1 MNSVRTDVH
10 APLADTPPG
19 VSEADFR
26 LSVRAAMLYKAG
38 LTQSEI
44 GERLG
49 YSRIKINRVL
59 ALARTHGVLEIKVNV
74 PAGWNVELETE
85 LIRLFGLR
93 DAVVVSSEE
102 SDRSLES
109 VIAEGAAAFLA
120 DHLESGMRVGVG
132 IGRTVAHLPERFRP
146 DRRIDCSFIEL
157 VGAAYTSDWARFD
170 VTYKMAELA
179 GGRREGL
186 HAPGYLTDPELST
199 RLAQEPAVAATL
211 ERARTSDIMV
221 QSVGPVETSAILFQ
235 YGVLSID
242 DLDDLRDRGAVGD
255 ALGYYYDID
264 GNHVDSPTD
273 PNLIGIVL
281 DDLKSVPWSVLVAGG
296 KAKVAPIVGGL
307 RGSYFNTLV
316 TDDETAQSL
325 LDYAAGGDQ

>member
-1 MNSVRTDVH
+1 MNSVRTEVH
-10 APLADTPPG
+10 APPPG

-38 LTQSEI
+38 LTQSQI
-44 GERLG
+44 GKQLG

-59 ALARTHGVLEIKVNV
+59 ALARTHGILEIRVNV
-74 PAGWNVELETE
+74 PSGWHVEQETE

-93 DAVVVSSEE
+93 DAVVISAEEE

-109 VIAEGAAAFLA
+109 VLAEGAAAFLVG
-120 DHLESGMRVGVG
+120 HLESGMRVGLG

-157 VGAAYTSDWARFD
+157 VGAAYTSDCARFD
-170 VTYKMAELA
+170 VTFKMAELS
-179 GGRREGL
+179 GGKRE
-186 HAPGYLTDPELST
+186 AIRVPGYLTDPDLST

-211 ERARTSDIMV
+211 DRARGSDVMI
-221 QSVGPVETSAILFQ
+221 QSVGPVDPSAILFQ

-242 DLDDLRDRGAVGD
+242 DLDDLRERGAVGD
-255 ALGYYYDID
+255 ALGYYFDID
-264 GNHVDSPTD
+264 GNHVKSPTD
-273 PNLIGIVL
+273 PNLIGIEL
-281 DDLKSVPWSVLVAGG
+281 DDLRHVPWSVLVAGG
-296 KAKVAPIVGGL
+296 PAKVTPIIGGL
-307 RGSYFNTLV
+307 RGGYFNTLV

-325 LDYAAGGDQ
+325 LDYANGGDQ

>member
-10 APLADTPPG
+10 APSPGAPPG

-38 LTQSEI
+38 LTQGQI
-44 GERLG
+44 GKQLG

-74 PAGWNVELETE
+74 PTGWHVELETE
-85 LIRLFGLR
+85 LIRLFDLR
-93 DAVVVSSEE
+93 DAVVVSGEQ

-109 VIAEGAAAFLA
+109 VLAEGAAGFLL
-120 DHLESGMRVGVG
+120 DHLDSGMRVGLG

-157 VGAAYTSDWARFD
+157 VGAAYTADWARFD
-170 VTYKMAELA
+170 VTFKMAELA
-179 GGRREGL
+179 GGRREAL
-186 HAPGYLTDPELST
+186 QAPGYLTDPDLST

-211 ERARTSDIMV
+211 DRARGSDVMI
-221 QSVGPVETSAILFQ
+221 QSVGPVDTSAILFQ
-235 YGVLSID
+235 YGVLTID
-242 DLDDLRDRGAVGD
+242 DLEDLRSRGAVGD

-264 GNHVDSPTD
+264 GKHVESRTD
-273 PNLIGIVL
+273 PNLIGIGL
-281 DDLKSVPWSVLVAGG
+281 DDLRHVPWSVLVAGG
-296 KAKVAPIVGGL
+296 PAKVSPIIGGL
-307 RGSYFNTLV
+307 NGGYFNTLV
-316 TDDETAQSL
+316 TDDETARSL
-325 LDYAAGGDQ
+325 VDYGERVDR